1 MQSTTKRRMLFL
13 AGAVAAYAWRSR
25 SRARRSASD
34 QRERTGAAPGSGD
47 AGARGEHRA
56 AEPGA
61 GHVGVGITDL
71 APGTEDAQQ
80 SSLPPRGERKPGV
93 HA

>member
-13 AGAVAAYAWRSR
+13 AGAVAAYAWR

-47 AGARGEHRA
+47 AGVRGEHGA
-56 AEPGA
+56 AEPGD
-61 GHVGVGITDL
+61 GHARVGITDL
-71 APGTEDAQQ
+71 APATEDAQQ

>member
-25 SRARRSASD
+25 SRARRSAGD
-34 QRERTGAAPGSGD
+34 QRERIGAAPGGGD
-47 AGARGEHRA
+47 PAVRGEHRA
-56 AEPGA
+56 EPGD
-61 GHVGVGITDL
+61 GHDGAGITGL
-71 APGTEDAQQ
+71 PPATEDAQQ